1 MAGRTFPLAARLAA
15 PALIAAFASTGC
27 GGVMPTLS
35 LPPPAHIT
43 VRHQAVVVPP
53 GTTFGDVIADRHLE
67 APAGRLLSVAGD
79 VLDAQADPGRILL
92 DGAAAPSSRRVVTGD
107 RIIVVSGTDRVE
119 PVTRTT
125 VRLPGLHPG
134 DPENTLAVYPITQV
148 RVTGKISGDTVSVKD
163 ITSGR
168 GVTPQK
174 VALTF
179 DDGPWPGATRRVMA
193 VLKHFH
199 VPATF
204 FEIGDLVQRWPSITR
219 SVHQAGFE
227 VGDHSWDHPLFPPL
241 SERSATKIASEI
253 SQAADALDSL
263 GVAPSLFRPPGGSYN
278 DLVVQQARVQ
288 GMRVVLWSVDPQ
300 DWRSGLTPK
309 QVAQAVLSHVQAGSI
324 VLLHDGGGDAGHTIA
339 ALPAIIKGIR
349 KMGLG
354 FATVPA
360 GP

>member
-1 MAGRTFPLAARLAA
+1 MAGRSFPFAARLAA
-15 PALIAAFASTGC
+15 PALLAAVLVTGC
-27 GGVMPTLS
+27 SGIIPTLR

-43 VRHQAVVVPP
+43 VRHKAVVVPP
-53 GTTFGDVIADRHLE
+53 GTTFGEVVADRHLE
-67 APAGRLLSVAGD
+67 APTGRLLSVAGA

-92 DGAAAPSSRRVVTGD
+92 DGATGPPSQRLVSGD
-107 RIIVVSGTDRVE
+107 RIVVVPGTDRVE

-134 DPENTLAVYPITQV
+134 DPENTLATYPITRV

-163 ITSGR
+163 VTSGR
-168 GVTPQK
+168 GVTPPR

-179 DDGPWPGATRRVMA
+179 DDGPWPGATRQVIA

-204 FEIGDLVQRWPSITR
+204 FEIGDLVQRWPSIAR
-219 SVHQAGFE
+219 SVQQAGFE

-241 SERSATKIASEI
+241 AKRSTRKIASEI
-253 SQAADALDSL
+253 SRAADALDAV
-263 GVAPSLFRPPGGSYN
+263 GAAPSLFRPPGGSYD
-278 DLVVQQARVQ
+278 DLVVQQARVL

-309 QVAQAVLSHVQAGSI
+309 HVAHAVLSHVEAGSI
-324 VLLHDGGGDAGHTIA
+324 VLLHDGGGDAAHTIA

-349 KMGLG
+349 RMGLG